1 MKINEKLNLVLPVV
15 SDDKGVVVRG
25 YHVPISREV
34 FEASFRILA
43 ATKASL
49 SSKGSYFLMDS
60 GPRIA
65 TLTLRDEGR
74 QDAAERGDFDA
85 KGNPGDGGAEALLL
99 EIKRLTTIMAP
110 TSNGWDFLPV
120 DTAIQQGIL
129 DEDDWREAESAIVFF
144 TAHSALAK
152 KADRAGVT
160 RATTSLLK
168 ASTTSL
174 PPMEYANSLLTST
187 TAEATEGKAV
197 SSVPS

>member
-1 MKINEKLNLVLPVV
+1 MKINENLNLVVPVV
-15 SDDKGVVVRG
+15 SDDKGIIVRG
-25 YHVPISREV
+25 YHTPISREV
-34 FEASFRILA
+34 FEANYRILA

-49 SSKGSYFLMDS
+49 SSKGTHFLMGS

-65 TLTLRDEGR
+65 SLTLRDEGR
-74 QDAAERGDFDA
+74 QDAESRGDFDA
-85 KGNPGDGGAEALLL
+85 KGNPTDGGAEALLL

-110 TSNGWDFLPV
+110 ASHGWEFLPI
-120 DTAIQQGIL
+120 DTAINQGVI

-152 KADRAGVT
+152 KADRAGIM

-174 PPMEYANSLLTST
+174 PPMEFANSLLTST
-187 TAEATEGKAV
+187 TNDASEGKVA